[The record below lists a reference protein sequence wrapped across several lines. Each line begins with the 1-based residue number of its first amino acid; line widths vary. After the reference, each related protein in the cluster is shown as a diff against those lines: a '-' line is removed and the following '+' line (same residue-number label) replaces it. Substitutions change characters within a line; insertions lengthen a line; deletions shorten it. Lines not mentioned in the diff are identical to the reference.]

1 MFHDG
6 HYRRAA
12 PNYEAFRT
20 CSRSSRSHE
29 MRLSGRARR
38 IAREYSLA
46 VFAICLGGT
55 AFYSSKAHSA
65 EWAIEPSVSLR
76 TQYNDNIRLTA
87 APHDSVVMTALAPQI
102 TLRKRTEISDISVR
116 GRFEVN
122 RYWND
127 SSLNTS
133 DGYYYLNS
141 TWLGERSRLGF
152 DGSFVRDSTLGSELT
167 ETGVVTGRTQRSSLR
182 LNPQWSWSISP
193 LSAVGVSY
201 SLSDVRYDDNQGAGV
216 SDYRNQDISVW
227 VSRKLTEQDELQ
239 FGTSYSKYKTKP
251 FSYES
256 DTLGL
261 TASYSHAFSERLK
274 FDGLVGVRRTES
286 SRMALTQVLVPWI
299 FPGLFQVV
307 LVPQRIDSKDNG
319 VLFRAGID
327 GQWTARTALRGR
339 LSRELNP
346 SGVGSTVENDR
357 LSAGVRHGFNENTS
371 IDVNASVLRTN
382 FSDDALKA
390 SNSRYYALEARLDS
404 RLDEH
409 WSISAGYAYGR
420 REFVNSAGSADSN
433 SIFVA
438 ARYDWTKI
446 AVSR

>member
-1 MFHDG
+1 MG
-6 HYRRAA
+6 KG
-12 PNYEAFRT
+12 
-20 CSRSSRSHE
+20 RSHPL
-29 MRLSGRARR
+29 LSGIAGASRVSLVLFACLVISHSPWAR
-38 IAREYSLA
+38 
-46 VFAICLGGT
+46 
-55 AFYSSKAHSA
+55 SA
-65 EWAIEPSVSLR
+65 EWAIEPSVAVR
-76 TQYNDNIRLTA
+76 TQYNDNVRLTA
-87 APHDSVVMTALAPQI
+87 APHDSVVMSALAPQI
-102 TLRKRTEISDISVR
+102 TFRKKTEISDVAVR
-116 GRFEVN
+116 GRFDVN

-141 TWLGERSRLGF
+141 SWLGERSKLGL

-167 ETGVVTGRTQRSSLR
+167 ETGVVTGRAQRSNLR

-193 LSAVGVSY
+193 LSALGVSY
-201 SLSDVRYDDNQGAGV
+201 SLSDVRYDDNQNAGL
-216 SDYRNQDISVW
+216 SDYRNQDISLW
-227 VSRKLTEQDELQ
+227 VTRRLTEQDELQ
-239 FGTSYSKYKTKP
+239 ISTYYSKYKTKP
-251 FSYES
+251 LTYES

-261 TASYSHAFSERLK
+261 TANYSHAFSERLK
-274 FDGLVGVRRTES
+274 FDGLVGVRRSES

-299 FPGLFQVV
+299 FPGLFQIVF
-307 LVPQRIDSKDNG
+307 VPQRIDSKDNG
-319 VLFRAGID
+319 LLFRAGID

-357 LSAGVRHGFNENTS
+357 LSAGVTHGFNEKTS
-371 IDVNASVLRTN
+371 IDVNASLLRTT

-390 SNSRYYALEARLDS
+390 SNSRYYSLEARLDS

-409 WSISAGYAYGR
+409 WSISAGYAYAR
-420 REFVNSAGSADSN
+420 REFVNSAGSADSS